1 LQALLWTYKKDSFID
16 ESLIWKRIKHSN
28 EPSHVILF
36 LPQSLV
42 PNMLKEIHGH
52 ILASHD
58 GFKKPRKVPPSAT
71 TSPTWM
77 LILPPTSRVAT
88 DAK

>member
-1 LQALLWTYKKDSFID
+1 MDSFIE

-28 EPSHVILF
+28 TPSHVILF
-36 LPQSLV
+36 LQSLV
-42 PNMLKEIHGH
+42 PNILEEIHGH
-52 ILASHD
+52 SHD
-58 GFKKPRKVPPSAT
+58 SFKKPRKVPPSTT

-77 LILPPTSRVAT
+77 LMSPPTSRVAT